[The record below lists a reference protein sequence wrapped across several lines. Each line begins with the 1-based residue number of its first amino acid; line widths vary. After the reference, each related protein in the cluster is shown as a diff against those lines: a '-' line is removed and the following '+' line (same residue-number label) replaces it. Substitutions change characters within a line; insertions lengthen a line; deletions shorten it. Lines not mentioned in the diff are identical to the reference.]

1 MMNKGL
7 EIIEASLLFD
17 LPLSQVDVVIHRESI
32 VHSLVS
38 YIDGSC
44 IAQMGNPDMRT
55 PIAHALAWPDRVASG
70 VAPLA
75 IDQLGKLHFEP
86 VSADRFP
93 CLNLARQ
100 AAAAGQAAII
110 CLNAANEI
118 AVQAFLDEL
127 ICFTD
132 IPLVISEALE
142 QTSMGEVHTIE
153 AVMEQDQRAR
163 EAAIAVQKQIR
174 NKA

>member
-1 MMNKGL
+1 MCSSDL
-7 EIIEASLLFD
+7 SLLFD
-17 LPLSQVDVVIHRESI
+17 LPLAEIDVVIHRESI

-55 PIAHALAWPDRVASG
+55 PIAHALAWPDRVESG

-110 CLNAANEI
+110 CLNAANEV

-127 ICFTD
+127 ISFTD
-132 IPLVISEALE
+132 IPLVIAEALE
-142 QTSMGEVHTIE
+142 QTSMCEVHTIA
-153 AVMEQDQRAR
+153 AVMEQDRKAR
-163 EAAIAVQKQIR
+163 DTAGAVCERIQ